1 MQNTGTWNSDYAILF
16 FFCLMLPIA
25 LYFLGGILGTFVSST
40 QTVNPPKKIKP
51 PKRQK
56 QSPSSIEVSI
66 NFPNFDKGTTT
77 TTRSKPRS
85 PKPRQPDSPKPRQP
99 DPPKPLTDNE
109 IIQDAISALHNLG
122 MSKREATRT
131 VQSLSSKKGYN
142 SVESL
147 VKDALCV

>member
-85 PKPRQPDSPKPRQP
+85 PKPRQPD
-99 DPPKPLTDNE
+99 PPKPLTDNE

-131 VQSLSSKKGYN
+131 VQSLSSKK
-142 SVESL
+142 SSSSFS
-147 VKDALCV
+147 

>member
-77 TTRSKPRS
+77 TT
-85 PKPRQPDSPKPRQP
+85 PRQP